1 MKGKIRSGVVY
12 LLLGFL
18 AVFVFRLVY
27 GYVGLPG
34 LSSENREIERGF
46 MRPLMTATMR
56 VETRD
61 SDSERKNY
69 ASEKLKVGGVER
81 EYSVD
86 QKYEKV
92 GSVSSKTDAFD
103 EDQKKARELIT
114 KHNAIV
120 QFEQN
125 SGLRGRRR
133 LALSIGVP
141 PEKFDGLIDEIQAI
155 GLLSSIRL
163 DKTDKTNE
171 YKELNA
177 KRVSLEKVRDSLMSL
192 KGKTGNIDEYIN
204 LENRILEIERE
215 IQSTGVK
222 LGEFDQENEFCTVK
236 FGLEEGVT
244 AAKAGVPFIHR
255 IKIAGEWAIK
265 YYLMFV
271 AILAFAAL
279 LSLLTLTLSERT
291 LWVRSAMA
299 NYMEK
304 TP

>member
-1 MKGKIRSGVVY
+1 MKSKIRLGVVY

-27 GYVGLPG
+27 GYVSSPG
-34 LSSENREIERGF
+34 ISSENRGIESSF
-46 MRPLMTATMR
+46 SNSL
-56 VETRD
+56 D
-61 SDSERKNY
+61 SVRKNY
-69 ASEKLKVGGVER
+69 ASEKLKIGSVER

-92 GSVSSKTDAFD
+92 GSVLSKTDAFD
-103 EDQKKARELIT
+103 EDERKARELISE
-114 KHNAIV
+114 HNAIV
-120 QFEQN
+120 QFERN
-125 SGLRGRRR
+125 SGLRGRR
-133 LALSIGVP
+133 LLSLSIGVP
-141 PEKFDGLIDEIQAI
+141 PDKFDGLIDEIKAI
-155 GLLSSIRL
+155 GRLSSIRL

-177 KRVSLEKVRDSLMSL
+177 NRVSLEKVRDSLLSL

-236 FGLEEGVT
+236 FGLEEGVA
-244 AAKAGVPFIHR
+244 AAKEGVPFIHR
-255 IKIAGEWAIK
+255 VKIAGEWAIK

-291 LWVRSAMA
+291 SWVRAAMA
-299 NYMEK
+299 NYVQK
-304 TP
+304 SS

>member
-1 MKGKIRSGVVY
+1 MKGKLRLGVVC
-12 LLLGFL
+12 LLVGFL

-27 GYVGLPG
+27 GYVDAPG
-34 LSSENREIERGF
+34 LFLENSGGESESRRSLDFG
-46 MRPLMTATMR
+46 
-56 VETRD
+56 
-61 SDSERKNY
+61 RKNY
-69 ASEKLKVGGVER
+69 ASEKLKIGGVER

-103 EDQKKARELIT
+103 EDEKKARTLISE
-114 KHNAIV
+114 HNAIV

-125 SGLRGRRR
+125 SGLRGRR
-133 LALSIGVP
+133 LLSLSIGVP
-141 PEKFDGLIDEIQAI
+141 PEKFDGLIDQIKAI
-155 GLLSSIRL
+155 GRLSSIRL

-177 KRVSLEKVRDSLMSL
+177 NRVSLEKVRDSLVNL

-204 LENRILEIERE
+204 LENRILEVERE

-236 FGLEEGVT
+236 FGLEEG
-244 AAKAGVPFIHR
+244 AALANAGVPFIHR
-255 IKIAGEWAIK
+255 VKIAGEWAIK
-265 YYLMFV
+265 YYLMFI

-279 LSLLTLTLSERT
+279 LSFLTVTLAERT
-291 LWVRSAMA
+291 VWVRAAMA
-299 NYMEK
+299 NYIQK
-304 TP
+304 TS

>member
-1 MKGKIRSGVVY
+1 MKGKIRSGVVC
-12 LLLGFL
+12 LLLGFV
-18 AVFVFRLVY
+18 AFFVFRLVY
-27 GYVGLPG
+27 GYVASPG
-34 LSSENREIERGF
+34 PSSENGQSERGF
-46 MRPLMTATMR
+46 TDT
-56 VETRD
+56 
-61 SDSERKNY
+61 SENLQRKNY
-69 ASEKLKVGGVER
+69 ASEKLKVGSVER

-92 GSVSSKTDAFD
+92 GSVSSRTDAFD
-103 EDQKKARELIT
+103 DDERTARELIS

-120 QFEQN
+120 QFERN
-125 SGLRGRRR
+125 TGLKGRRM

-141 PEKFDGLIDEIQAI
+141 PEEFDGLIDEIQAI
-155 GLLSSIRL
+155 GRLSSIRL

-171 YKELNA
+171 YKNLNA
-177 KRVSLEKVRDSLMSL
+177 NRVSLEKIRDSLVSL

-244 AAKAGVPFIHR
+244 AAIAGVPFIHR
-255 IKIAGEWAIK
+255 VKIAGEWAIK
-265 YYLMFV
+265 YYLRLV
-271 AILAFAAL
+271 AILALAAL
-279 LSLLTLTLSERT
+279 LAFLTLTLSERT
-291 LWVRSAMA
+291 VWVRAAMA
-299 NYMEK
+299 NYVEK

>member
-1 MKGKIRSGVVY
+1 MKGKIRLGVVC
-12 LLLGFL
+12 LLVGFL

-27 GYVGLPG
+27 GYVDSPG
-34 LSSENREIERGF
+34 LFLENSGSE
-46 MRPLMTATMR
+46 
-56 VETRD
+56 
-61 SDSERKNY
+61 SESRRSLDFGRKNY
-69 ASEKLKVGGVER
+69 ASEKLKIGGVER

-103 EDQKKARELIT
+103 EDEKKARTLISE
-114 KHNAIV
+114 HNAIV

-125 SGLRGRRR
+125 SGLRGRR
-133 LALSIGVP
+133 LLSLSIGVP
-141 PEKFDGLIDEIQAI
+141 PEKFDGLIDQIKSI
-155 GLLSSIRL
+155 GRLSSIRL

-177 KRVSLEKVRDSLMSL
+177 NRVSLEKVRDSLVNL

-204 LENRILEIERE
+204 LENRILEVERE

-236 FGLEEGVT
+236 FGLEEG
-244 AAKAGVPFIHR
+244 AAPANAGVPFIHR
-255 IKIAGEWAIK
+255 VKIAGEWAIK
-265 YYLMFV
+265 YYLMFI

-279 LSLLTLTLSERT
+279 LSFLTVTLAERT
-291 LWVRSAMA
+291 VWVRAAMA
-299 NYMEK
+299 NYIQK
-304 TP
+304 TS